1 MEIIE
6 IQNMYGLG
14 TARAEVK
21 EKEVTQESS
30 EDRKLF
36 SEILNDKK
44 ETCPYSSLAK
54 DGIIEYNGVV
64 FVCDYKTN
72 SICLGDMSNQS
83 EILNI
88 SLPSGGHLKV
98 NVNNL
103 EQLTDAIGMFKG
115 EDLNAVLR
123 AIAQYKHY
131 ASKVH
136 EMQEEMKDTVENL
149 TEEEPIPEEESI
161 SGDK

>member
-1 MEIIE
+1 
-6 IQNMYGLG
+6 
-14 TARAEVK
+14 
-21 EKEVTQESS
+21 
-30 EDRKLF
+30 
-36 SEILNDKK
+36 
-44 ETCPYSSLAK
+44 
-54 DGIIEYNGVV
+54 
-64 FVCDYKTN
+64 
-72 SICLGDMSNQS
+72 
-83 EILNI
+83 
-88 SLPSGGHLKV
+88 V

-149 TEEEPIPEEESI
+149 TEEEPISEEESI